1 MNDESLQLVEQTLA
15 LCPPGI
21 FQCTLSDAITGDNAG
36 ENTGENNN
44 HQSHLKVRT
53 SLLYPGGGPVDVHV
67 RADPREGYIVTDLGS
82 TMNML
87 GRQLSAN
94 TGNASQWKI
103 IAGNICRGLDIHL
116 QGREWTVPAR
126 RPEDVGNAAMLL
138 AQAQLRTAIITSI
151 FKITNSSD

>member
-1 MNDESLQLVEQTLA
+1 MNDKPLQLVEQTLA

-21 FQCTLSDAITGDNAG
+21 FQCIPSDDGTSDN
-36 ENTGENNN
+36 ED
-44 HQSHLKVRT
+44 SHLKVRT
-53 SLLYPGGGPVDVHV
+53 SLLYPGGGAVDVHV
-67 RADPREGYIVTDLGS
+67 RADPREGYIVTDRGS

-94 TGNASQWKI
+94 TGNTSQWKI
-103 IAGNICRGLDIHL
+103 IAGNICRGLDVQL
-116 QGREWTVPAR
+116 KGREWTVPAR
-126 RPEDVGNAAMLL
+126 RPEDVGSAAMLL

>member
-1 MNDESLQLVEQTLA
+1 MNDEPLQLVEQTLA

-21 FQCTLSDAITGDNAG
+21 FQCIPNDDITVDITGDND
-36 ENTGENNN
+36 N
-44 HQSHLKVRT
+44 HLKVRT

-67 RADPREGYIVTDLGS
+67 RADPREGYVVTDRGS

-87 GRQLSAN
+87 GRQLSTN
-94 TGNASQWKI
+94 TVNTSQWKI
-103 IAGNICRGLDIHL
+103 IAGNICRGLDVHL
-116 QGREWTVPAR
+116 EGREWTVPAR
-126 RPEDVGNAAMLL
+126 RPEDVGSAAMLL

>member
-1 MNDESLQLVEQTLA
+1 MNDEALQLVEQTLA

-21 FQCTLSDAITGDNAG
+21 FQCTLSDARTG
-36 ENTGENNN
+36 ENTGDNNN
-44 HQSHLKVRT
+44 QSHLKVRT

-67 RADPREGYIVTDLGS
+67 RADPREGYVVTDRGS

-103 IAGNICRGLDIHL
+103 IAGNICRGLDIQL
-116 QGREWTVPAR
+116 QGREWTVPVR
-126 RPEDVGNAAMLL
+126 RPEDVGSAAMLL

>member
-1 MNDESLQLVEQTLA
+1 MNDEPLQLVEQTLA

-21 FQCTLSDAITGDNAG
+21 FQCIPSDDGTDDNDD
-36 ENTGENNN
+36 
-44 HQSHLKVRT
+44 HSHLKVRT

-67 RADPREGYIVTDLGS
+67 RADRREGYIVTDRGS

-87 GRQLSAN
+87 GRQLSAD
-94 TGNASQWKI
+94 TGNTSQWKI
-103 IAGNICRGLDIHL
+103 IAGNICRGLDVHL

>member
-1 MNDESLQLVEQTLA
+1 MNDETLQLVEQTLA
-15 LCPPGI
+15 LYPPGI
-21 FQCTLSDAITGDNAG
+21 FQCITSDDGTS
-36 ENTGENNN
+36 ENEDG
-44 HQSHLKVRT
+44 HLKVRT

-67 RADPREGYIVTDLGS
+67 RADPREGYIVTDRGS

-87 GRQLSAN
+87 GRQLSTN
-94 TGNASQWKI
+94 TGQWKTI
-103 IAGNICRGLDIHL
+103 SGNICRGLNVHL